1 MLHGGKK
8 IEDTPQFRTALEEQQ
23 KRIRQEYESKL
34 NEIERERNQIEEG
47 KAQVDRYKQLLL
59 KQRDI
64 MIALTSRLNERDET
78 II

>member
-1 MLHGGKK
+1 MLAGGKK

-23 KRIRQEYESKL
+23 KRIRQEYEVKL

-59 KQRDI
+59 K
-64 MIALTSRLNERDET
+64 
-78 II
+78 